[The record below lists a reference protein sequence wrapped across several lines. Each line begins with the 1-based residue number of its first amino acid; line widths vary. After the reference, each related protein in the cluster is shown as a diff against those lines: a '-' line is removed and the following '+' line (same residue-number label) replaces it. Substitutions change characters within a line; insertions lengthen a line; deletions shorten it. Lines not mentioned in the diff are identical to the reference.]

1 MVLAVAVAARGSL
14 EWKQLTAA
22 LKLKF
27 QACPPPSAPPIP
39 TTPNA
44 PFSQL
49 SKSFLWPQR
58 GHLCPFSAFY
68 QLSGQDVEALTVQA
82 GSLVCFKARSEE
94 GYGPL
99 YPAHAASQAGPSC
112 HGPQAL

>member
-14 EWKQLTAA
+14 EWKQLTATV
-22 LKLKF
+22 KLKF
-27 QACPPPSAPPIP
+27 QACPPPTAPPIP
-39 TTPNA
+39 TTPTA

-49 SKSFLWPQR
+49 SKSFLQPQQ

-68 QLSGQDVEALTVQA
+68 RPSGQDEEALTVQV

-99 YPAHAASQAGPSC
+99 CPAYAASQAGPSC
-112 HGPQAL
+112 HGPRAL

>member
-1 MVLAVAVAARGSL
+1 MILAVAVAARGSL
-14 EWKQLTAA
+14 EWKQLTAT

-27 QACPPPSAPPIP
+27 QACPPLIPITP
-39 TTPNA
+39 TA

-49 SKSFLWPQR
+49 SKSFLRPQR

-68 QLSGQDVEALTVQA
+68 RLSGQDEEALTVQA

-99 YPAHAASQAGPSC
+99 CPAHAASQAGPSC